1 MNTARVEIRDR
12 LLAPASL
19 RDVEGSVVGF
29 DVGALIRRLILF
41 ETYILDSHGMR
52 ELPYLIEAI
61 GSDSFIKLL
70 ESGALRIRGDGWT
83 LGQIGQT
90 DLLKGGSPTP
100 LPLGSYAL
108 GTIVPSNR
116 KEAISRH
123 LGEIRSMDLATK
135 TSIKV
140 RNAIVDALMPFPDTP
155 GVETGDQFQIDVA
168 ANSPTIYLATALAL
182 AKHLDRPVGLGAF
195 TFRVEQANEDV
206 YVTET
211 DIGERFGLDETETHT
226 VVERGLLGAA
236 SVNKR
241 LEEMKSYGA
250 VMGFVEDEVPVFER
264 KLEFLT
270 APDDPDRQEARFD
283 RVVTLA
289 GMPDVSTQAAA
300 GIDVD
305 RLLELRTSEE
315 CVEFRHWVRTLD
327 SASDADVAERVN
339 SIREKVAAAVH
350 SDAGKAVRFAATTGV
365 GLIPVI
371 GPVAG
376 AIIGALDQF
385 ALEKVVPEPGPI
397 SFLGR
402 SYPSIFQG

>member
-1 MNTARVEIRDR
+1 
-12 LLAPASL
+12 
-19 RDVEGSVVGF
+19 
-29 DVGALIRRLILF
+29 
-41 ETYILDSHGMR
+41 
-52 ELPYLIEAI
+52 
-61 GSDSFIKLL
+61 
-70 ESGALRIRGDGWT
+70 RGDGWT

-90 DLLKGGSPTP
+90 DLLKGGSRAP

-108 GTIVPSNR
+108 GTIVPSDR
-116 KEAISRH
+116 KDAIQHH
-123 LGEIRSMDLATK
+123 LGEIRSMELGTK
-135 TSIKV
+135 TSIRV
-140 RNAIVDALMPFPDTP
+140 RNAIVDALVPFPDAP
-155 GVETGDQFQIDVA
+155 GVETGDQFQLDVA
-168 ANSPTIYLATALAL
+168 AGSPTLYLATALAL
-182 AKHLDRPVGLGAF
+182 TKELQRPVGLGAF
-195 TFRVEQANEDV
+195 TLRVEQVNEDV

-211 DIGERFGLDETETHT
+211 DIGERFGLDETETHK

-241 LEEMKSYGA
+241 LEEMKFYGA

-289 GMPDVSTQAAA
+289 GMPDVSTQATT

-305 RLLELRTSEE
+305 RLLELRTGEE

-327 SASDADVAERVN
+327 AASDAEIAERVN
-339 SIREKVAAAVH
+339 SIRERVAAAVH
-350 SDAGKAVRFAATTGV
+350 SDAGKAMRFAATNGA

-371 GPVAG
+371 GPAAG
-376 AIIGALDQF
+376 AVIGALDQF
-385 ALEKVVPEPGPI
+385 VLEKVVPEPGPI